1 MILVELAKGTQI
13 THGIFIRRDL
23 ALTHTFPRFGYIQ
36 FSCPEEA
43 ALAIEKQ
50 NLQFFAGRKCVMQF
64 ARTPVVRKR
73 DVRDERPTNT
83 LFVGN
88 IPYELTDRDL
98 QELFSN
104 VYDVVD
110 IRIPVDRRNGSMR
123 GFAHV
128 EFTNAMTASEGKEI
142 LINKRPYGRRLMVEF
157 SDSKKAVIFSKPQG
171 EPYIRP
177 QGESDVRGQW
187 TGARG
192 SEPQKPSTRG
202 SEMQEPATGGS
213 GVQHSG
219 PEEPLSPAEIARRRK
234 EARLAAEE
242 EARIEQRIAARLA
255 AAQKTG
261 SSGDS

>member
-1 MILVELAKGTQI
+1 MILVESAKGTELPME
-13 THGIFIRRDL
+13 FWIRKDL
-23 ALTHTFPRFGYIQ
+23 ALTYAFPRFGYIQ
-36 FSCPEEA
+36 FSSPEEA

-50 NLQFFAGRKCVMQF
+50 NMQFFAGRKCVMQF

-128 EFTNAMTASEGKEI
+128 EFSNAMAASEGKEI

-171 EPYIRP
+171 EPYTRP
-177 QGESDVRGQW
+177 QGEPDMRGQW

-192 SEPQKPSTRG
+192 SDVQQSG
-202 SEMQEPATGGS
+202 IQGS
-213 GVQHSG
+213 GVQQSES
-219 PEEPLSPAEIARRRK
+219 EEPLTPVEIARRRK

-255 AAQKTG
+255 AAGQKTG